1 MAYFRCGAGKPEE
14 EKTVTAGTSAV
25 TVTPT
30 SGKTMKKV
38 TVNPTPSQTKT
49 VTAGTAASTVAPDS
63 GKLLSSVTVNP
74 TPSQSKSATPS
85 TSAQTISPDSGK
97 LLSSVSVGAIQTETK
112 TVTAGTAA
120 STVTPTSGKYLSSV
134 TVNPTPSQSKT
145 VTPTTS
151 KQTVTPDSGKL
162 LSSVVVNAMLV
173 PTGIAISTAPTK
185 TSYKA
190 GETINLS
197 GMVVKA
203 TYSDGTAVDITS
215 QCTFSPSAGTTVYE
229 STDKITVTW
238 VWNNISYTTTQA
250 ITVTR
255 VLSSIAIT
263 TQPTTRSYYKGDAL
277 SLSGMVVKAT
287 FTSGNSEAITN
298 YTASPA
304 NGSTLSS
311 YGTIT
316 VTISYTENGV
326 TKTTSTTVTVS
337 VKTVTWAGGTDAEIV
352 NMVAAA
358 DAGLI
363 KLSDYWAVGQ
373 ERTVSLPAMAA
384 TNVGETH
391 AAQTVTLVLLNAGGK
406 TLTTGKTCS
415 FIVGLKD
422 SLNETGYMNSSNTNS
437 GSWESS
443 KRRAWCNNEFKTA
456 MLSTGIGAIFK
467 QHYNITA
474 KTYNGST
481 NQTSTDWFALA
492 AAKEI
497 FGGSA
502 SSAGSATGYSNLTEF
517 NALTQFSYYTDSSH
531 RIKKVNGSAG
541 NWWERSPYYSSTSFC
556 RVYGDGSADYD
567 IASYSRG
574 LAPFGCI

>member
-1 MAYFRCGAGKPEE
+1 MAYYRCGAGKPEE
-14 EKTVTAGTSAV
+14 EKTVTAETSAIE
-25 TVTPT
+25 VTPT
-30 SGKTMKKV
+30 SGKTIKKV
-38 TVNPTPSQTKT
+38 TVNPTPS
-49 VTAGTAASTVAPDS
+49 
-63 GKLLSSVTVNP
+63 
-74 TPSQSKSATPS
+74 
-85 TSAQTISPDSGK
+85 
-97 LLSSVSVGAIQTETK
+97 ETK
-112 TVTAGTAA
+112 TVTAGTSA
-120 STVTPTSGKYLSSV
+120 STVTPTSGKYLSKV

-162 LSSVVVNAMLV
+162 LSSVTVNALLI
-173 PTGIAISTAPTK
+173 PTGIAVTTAPTK

-190 GETINLS
+190 GETIDLS
-197 GMVVKA
+197 GMVVKV
-203 TYSDGTAVDITS
+203 TYSDGTTADITS
-215 QCTFSPSAGTTVYE
+215 ACTFSPSAGTTVYE
-229 STDKITVTW
+229 STNKLTVNW
-238 VWNNISYTTTQA
+238 VWNNITYTTTQA

-263 TQPTTRSYYKGDAL
+263 TQPTKRSYYKGDTL
-277 SLSGMVVKAT
+277 NLSGMVVTAT
-287 FTSGNSEAITN
+287 YNSGATATITS

-304 NGSTLSS
+304 NGSALSS

-316 VTISYTENGV
+316 VTITYTENGV
-326 TKTTSTTVTVS
+326 TKTATTTVTVS

-358 DAGLI
+358 DAGVI
-363 KLSDYWAVGQ
+363 TLSDYWAVGQ

-406 TLTTGKTCS
+406 TLTSGKTCS

-422 SLNETGYMNSSNTNS
+422 CLKETGYMNSSNTND

-443 KRRAWCNNEFKTA
+443 ARRKWCNNEFKTA

-474 KTYNGST
+474 ASYNGST
-481 NQTSTDWFALA
+481 NKSSTDWFALA

-502 SSAGSATGYSNLTEF
+502 SSAGSATSYSNLTEF
-517 NALTQFSYYTDSSH
+517 NALSQFSYYADSSH
-531 RIKKVNGSAG
+531 RIKEVNSSAYY
-541 NWWERSPYYSSTSFC
+541 WWERSPYYNSSTGFC
-556 RVYGDGSADYD
+556 FVISDGSVGGNY
-567 IASYSRG
+567 ASSTFG

>member
-1 MAYFRCGAGKPEE
+1 MGDCLIVRRGG
-14 EKTVTAGTSAV
+14 
-25 TVTPT
+25 
-30 SGKTMKKV
+30 M
-38 TVNPTPSQTKT
+38 
-49 VTAGTAASTVAPDS
+49 
-63 GKLLSSVTVNP
+63 
-74 TPSQSKSATPS
+74 SKF
-85 TSAQTISPDSGK
+85 
-97 LLSSVSVGAIQTETK
+97 
-112 TVTAGTAA
+112 
-120 STVTPTSGKYLSSV
+120 
-134 TVNPTPSQSKT
+134 
-145 VTPTTS
+145 
-151 KQTVTPDSGKL
+151 
-162 LSSVVVNAMLV
+162 
-173 PTGIAISTAPTK
+173 PTGISITTAPTK

-197 GMVVKA
+197 GMVITA
-203 TYSDGTAVDITS
+203 TYSNGSTADITS

-263 TQPTTRSYYKGDAL
+263 TQPTTRSYYKGDTL

-287 FTSGNSEAITN
+287 FTSGNSEVITN

-358 DAGLI
+358 DAGVI

-531 RIKKVNGSAG
+531 RIKKVNDSAYA
-541 NWWERSPYYSSTSFC
+541 WWERSPGYNYSTDFC
-556 RVYGDGSADYD
+556 YVYSDGSADFSY
-567 IASYSRG
+567 ASYSFG